1 MTRFPV
7 KKKGFSPDSKSAQE
21 AHWGCYALVVC
32 RGQNCK
38 LSQVGISQ
46 RNPRKRPFPSCSCL
60 EKLTIQGSMEGNFT
74 VIFEPLNPVR
84 LFATPWTAAH
94 EDSLSFTI
102 SRSLLKFI
110 TTVLVMPTNCLILC
124 CPLLLLPSIFPS
136 IRSFP
141 MSWLFT
147 SGGQSVGASASA
159 LPMNIQGWFPLG
171 LTGLISLLS
180 KLCFTIYF

>member
-1 MTRFPV
+1 M
-7 KKKGFSPDSKSAQE
+7 
-21 AHWGCYALVVC
+21 VC
-32 RGQNCK
+32 RAQNCK

-124 CPLLLLPSIFPS
+124 CPLLLLPSIFPRVFS
-136 IRSFP
+136 NEIVCGKAVKAGEE
-141 MSWLFT
+141 T
-147 SGGQSVGASASA
+147 A
-159 LPMNIQGWFPLG
+159 
-171 LTGLISLLS
+171 
-180 KLCFTIYF
+180 TIFSHVKITD

>member
-102 SRSLLKFI
+102 SRSLLRLTSI
-110 TTVLVMPTNCLILC
+110 ESMMPSNHLTPSPPALNLSQHKGLFQWISSLHQVAIFWHFFF
-124 CPLLLLPSIFPS
+124 LPTHS
-136 IRSFP
+136 IRA
-141 MSWLFT
+141 
-147 SGGQSVGASASA
+147 SVSV
-159 LPMNIQGWFPLG
+159 LPMNIQG
-171 LTGLISLLS
+171 
-180 KLCFTIYF
+180 C